1 MKYKSLEA
9 QRNAAKRARRDK
21 KLLGLLEQGIGI
33 SEAARRVGISRQHAY
48 IINKRAGE
56 ENEAASKGATGA

>member
-1 MKYKSLEA
+1 MKYKTLEA

-33 SEAARRVGISRQHAY
+33 SEAARRVGITRQHAY
-48 IINKRAGE
+48 TIIKRAGE
-56 ENEAASKGATGA
+56 ANEAASKGSTGA